1 MMDQFRGSLEID
13 LDNSTSEDEGML
25 PVAPLMIEHRLIE
38 RMIFILRDE
47 VELIK
52 KGKMVDPVMIDT
64 AVDFIRFY
72 ADRTHH
78 GKEEDILFRELR
90 NKKLSKDQKR
100 MMEDLLVEHELGR
113 KMTKSLIAAKEL
125 YRKDDKGSVKEVI
138 ECIEALVEFYPRHIL
153 KEDAGFFIPVMTYFT
168 PQEQEAMLIE
178 FHEFDRKLVHERYD
192 RIVGKIEKA
201 RGLPGRKMKA
211 DWFKYI

>member
-1 MMDQFRGSLEID
+1 
-13 LDNSTSEDEGML
+13 
-25 PVAPLMIEHRLIE
+25 MIEHRLIE
-38 RMIFILRDE
+38 RMIYVLRDE

-52 KGKMVDPVMIDT
+52 KGKEVDPLMIDI

-78 GKEEDILFRELR
+78 GKEEEILFRELKK
-90 NKKLSKDQKR
+90 KKLSKEHKR
-100 MMEDLLVEHELGR
+100 ILEDLLVEHELGR
-113 KMTKSLIAAKEL
+113 KMTKSLVAAKEI
-125 YRKDDKGSVKEVI
+125 YQKEEKGSVKEVI

-153 KEDAGFFIPVMTYFT
+153 KEDAGFFIPVMTYFS
-168 PQEQEAMLIE
+168 PQEQEAILIE

-192 RIVGKIEKA
+192 NVVGKIEKA

-211 DWFKYI
+211 DWFKFI